1 MASLAK
7 SDMVAYRDIF
17 INKSGEIERE
27 SDGPAPNVKLIDRK
41 VINNFAKKRAHIAH
55 NQKNDYLCS
64 RIRLP
69 GHPPDK
75 YMR

>member
-1 MASLAK
+1 M
-7 SDMVAYRDIF
+7 
-17 INKSGEIERE
+17 ERE
-27 SDGPAPNVKLIDRK
+27 SDGAVPLAGLIDRK

-55 NQKNDYLCS
+55 NQKNDYLCT